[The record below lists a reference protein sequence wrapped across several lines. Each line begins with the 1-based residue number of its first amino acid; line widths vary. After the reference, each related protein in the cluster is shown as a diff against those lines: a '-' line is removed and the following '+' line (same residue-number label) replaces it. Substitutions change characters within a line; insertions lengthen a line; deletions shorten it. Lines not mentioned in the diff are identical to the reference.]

1 MRAPV
6 GGKEEPAA
14 VGSGEGDVAVQ
25 PAMKKGPWT
34 AAEDAILLDYVRKYG
49 EGNWNAV
56 QKNSGLQRCGK
67 SCRLR
72 WANHLRPNLKKGSF
86 SPEEEA
92 LILQLHA
99 RLGNKW
105 ARMAAQNFRVNNTL
119 SFQFPLASVSPTAST
134 LFPNAASAHYLFG
147 NCDLTPPTPSLNS
160 RAYSEKAELPSTQP
174 FAGSD
179 RGKRLK
185 LTPSTRQGNAG
196 LLESLLQESQGDEEL
211 FKEGLCFEPLPPSC
225 SKHCLVMN
233 SLCKMGDSLCS
244 NDDFLKFSK
253 RGGGGA
259 ESCGPRVINHDIS
272 IHLDTIPARTTEA
285 PTAAVTHDWCDGG
298 DSGGDISNRPS
309 PVVGNADLGSEMHQ
323 LSSTLS
329 MAHDWAFG
337 SCAWDNLPGIC

>member
-1 MRAPV
+1 MGPHGRTIARRTDNEIKNYWNTRIKRRQRAGLPLYPPEIQRQLALRNQKQ
-6 GGKEEPAA
+6 GIPTSPLPA
-14 VGSGEGDVAVQ
+14 SFLDSNSSS
-25 PAMKKGPWT
+25 PTT
-34 AAEDAILLDYVRKYG
+34 AALPLLTQ
-49 EGNWNAV
+49 NTF
-56 QKNSGLQRCGK
+56 S
-67 SCRLR
+67 
-72 WANHLRPNLKKGSF
+72 SF
-86 SPEEEA
+86 VDDPT
-92 LILQLHA
+92 LH
-99 RLGNKW
+99 K
-105 ARMAAQNFRVNNTL
+105 NFRVNNTL

-244 NDDFLKFSK
+244 NEILQKEAA
-253 RGGGGA
+253 A
-259 ESCGPRVINHDIS
+259 EQSLAVPRVINHDIS